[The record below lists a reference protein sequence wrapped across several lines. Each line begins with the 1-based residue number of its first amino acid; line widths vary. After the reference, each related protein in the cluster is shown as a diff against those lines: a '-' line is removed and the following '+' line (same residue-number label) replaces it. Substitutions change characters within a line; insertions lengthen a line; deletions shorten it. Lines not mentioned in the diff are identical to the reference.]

1 MAKKPYID
9 DDCIIKDETFLE
21 IKSLITCDICK
32 KILKDPVMC
41 SNCQKVFCKA
51 CIDERGECTK
61 TGCLG
66 NRLEKSVDKSV
77 MLGLIKYCCKNCKE
91 VVKYN
96 DVEKHLQAGCTFRE
110 KEITLADCIN
120 KKRELIKLTKEE
132 IKSARDNNHEVYHLS
147 SK

>member
-1 MAKKPYID
+1 MAKKSYID
-9 DDCIIKDETFLE
+9 DNCIIKDETFLG
-21 IKSLITCDICK
+21 IKSSIICDICK

-51 CIDERGECTK
+51 CIDEKGECT
-61 TGCLG
+61 TIGCLG
-66 NRLEKSVDKSV
+66 NRLDKCADKCV

-96 DVEKHLQAGCTFRE
+96 DVEKHLKSGCKFRE
-110 KEITLADCIN
+110 NEPTLADCIN
-120 KKRELIKLTKEE
+120 KKHELKKLTKEE
-132 IKSARDNNHEVYHLS
+132 VKNAKKNNEEIYHLS